1 MSLRSSRGWL
11 LVAALTIGAA
21 PSMLVFAPHA
31 HADQAK
37 LDATSARELFREAL
51 ALEAAGDYATALSKL
66 QQVASFKTTPQVS
79 FNLGV
84 CHEKMG
90 KLVVALGHYRLALAD
105 AAQDP
110 ALKKVAAE
118 ATRALGELEPKIPTL
133 TLKRGKGADYATVTV
148 DGREVNSAAVGTP
161 MMLDPGTHNVE
172 ASADGFQ
179 NFKKQLRLDTSE
191 KATLEIVLAPGAS
204 TPVLP
209 PAKSSASA
217 AASTPPPP
225 TSASAAPSDTSAGDV
240 PAPASS
246 SSGGSGLRTA
256 GWIALGV
263 GVIGG
268 ITSGVFYAKRSSAI
282 SDLNS
287 MCGGDKQ
294 NCPAAAHSTID
305 DGKSATLLGNVGLAV
320 GAVGLVTGIIL
331 LASSGGGSEKSAAT
345 PPASARIRLIPA
357 SPGTW
362 AGATLDARF

>member
-1 MSLRSSRGWL
+1 MSFRSSRGWL
-11 LVAALTIGAA
+11 LVAALTIVAV

-31 HADQAK
+31 HADPAK
-37 LDATSARELFREAL
+37 LDATRARELFREAL
-51 ALEAAGDYATALSKL
+51 ALEAAGDYASALSKL

-84 CHEKMG
+84 CHEKLG

-105 AAQDP
+105 AEQDP

-118 ATRALGELEPKIPTL
+118 ATRALGELEPKIPSL
-133 TLKRGKGADYATVTV
+133 TLKRGKGADNASVTV
-148 DGREVNSAAVGTP
+148 DGREVSSAAIGTP

-172 ASADGFQ
+172 ANADGYQ
-179 NFKKQLRLDTSE
+179 TFKNQVRLDTSE
-191 KATLEIVLAPGAS
+191 KATLEIVLTPGVSAA
-204 TPVLP
+204 VIP

-217 AASTPPPP
+217 AASTAPPPAN
-225 TSASAAPSDTSAGDV
+225 ASAAPSDIPADV
-240 PAPASS
+240 PPPASS

-263 GVIGG
+263 GVVGG
-268 ITSGVFYAKRSSAI
+268 ITSGIFYAKRSSAV
-282 SDLNS
+282 SDLNG
-287 MCGGDKQ
+287 MCGADKQ
-294 NCPAAAHSTID
+294 SCPASARSTID
-305 DGKSATLLGNVGLAV
+305 DGKSATLLGNVGLTV

-331 LASSGGGSEKSAAT
+331 LVSAAGGEEKPAA
-345 PPASARIRLIPA
+345 PPASSRIRLIPA

>member
-1 MSLRSSRGWL
+1 MMV
-11 LVAALTIGAA
+11 LV
-21 PSMLVFAPHA
+21 PQA

-37 LDATSARELFREAL
+37 LDATRARELFREAL
-51 ALEAAGDYATALSKL
+51 ALEAAGDYASALGKL

-84 CHEKMG
+84 CNEKLG

-105 AAQDP
+105 AEQDP

-133 TLKRGKGADYATVTV
+133 TLKRGKGADTASVTV
-148 DGREVNSAAVGTP
+148 DGKEVSSTAIGSP
-161 MMLDPGTHNVE
+161 MMLDPGVHSVE
-172 ASADGFQ
+172 ASADGYQ

-191 KATLEIVLAPGAS
+191 KATLEIVMTPGAS
-204 TPVLP
+204 TPLVAGP
-209 PAKSSASA
+209 KSSASA
-217 AASTPPPP
+217 APSTPTAPN
-225 TSASAAPSDTSAGDV
+225 ASAASSESAGDA
-240 PAPASS
+240 PPPASS
-246 SSGGSGLRTA
+246 SSPGSGMRTA

-282 SDLNS
+282 SDLNG
-287 MCGGDKQ
+287 MCGADKQ
-294 NCPAAAHSTID
+294 SCPDSARATID
-305 DGKSATLLGNVGLAV
+305 DGKSATLIGNVGLAV

-331 LASSGGGSEKSAAT
+331 LASAGGGEEKPAAA
-345 PPASARIRLIPA
+345 PAPAARIRLIPA

-362 AGATLDARF
+362 AGATIDARF